1 VVDRDGQCRFV
12 AGASATLSA
21 AQASLEGAGLVLLP
35 YLINLAKRHTL
46 NRFAVLLASFWTLSA
61 TSAELTDADRREVMS
76 GVISHL
82 EKEYVDSSVGRSAA
96 KKLRQR
102 PVDALK
108 TAESGPS
115 FAQAL
120 TGVLRETTGD
130 CHLAVEYS
138 EKELSEDAN
147 ADFTQQEMERYYG
160 AHLNFGVNKALRM
173 EDNIGLLELSVFP
186 PAAMGGDTV
195 AAAMQVVAHTD
206 ALIIDLRSNGGGGDT
221 VALVASYLF
230 DERRPLSGIY
240 DRATNKTQQEHTYTY
255 VPGAR
260 FGSKKPVFVL
270 ISKRTFSAAEAL
282 AYDLQAL
289 KRATIVGEASGGGA
303 HPFTYK
309 RIHPHF
315 VLWSVTQKS
324 VNPITGGNWQGVGV
338 QPDVVVRAEDALV
351 RAVELI
357 KTRAD

>member
-1 VVDRDGQCRFV
+1 LSRF
-12 AGASATLSA
+12 AILLSSFCILSA
-21 AQASLEGAGLVLLP
+21 AA
-35 YLINLAKRHTL
+35 
-46 NRFAVLLASFWTLSA
+46 
-61 TSAELTDADRREVMS
+61 AELSDADRREVMS
-76 GVISHL
+76 AVISHL
-82 EKEYVDSSVGRSAA
+82 DKEYIDPSVGRAAA
-96 KKLRQR
+96 KKLRQHS
-102 PVDALK
+102 PDALI

-115 FAQAL
+115 FARAV
-120 TGVLRETTGD
+120 TDVLRETTGD
-130 CHLAVEYS
+130 GHLAVEYS
-138 EKELSEDAN
+138 EKELNADAK

-173 EDNIGLLELSVFP
+173 ENNIGLIELSVFP

-195 AAAMQVVAHTD
+195 AAAMQVIAHTD

-221 VALVASYLF
+221 VTLVASYLF
-230 DERRPLSGIY
+230 DDRQPLSGIY
-240 DRATNKTQQEHTYTY
+240 DRATNETQQGHTYAY

-260 FGSKKPVFVL
+260 FGGKKPVFVL
-270 ISKRTFSAAEAL
+270 TSKRTFSAAEAL

-303 HPFTYK
+303 HPFTYE

-338 QPDVVVRAEDALV
+338 QPDVLVRAEDALV
-351 RAVELI
+351 RALELI